1 MSQNIVE
8 KGDLEIIVV
17 AHVLSEC
24 IGAAG
29 DALIFLQSPMLP
41 PCEKSQHLALTGSSA
56 ERILGRQLTSC

>member
-1 MSQNIVE
+1 LSQNIVE

-41 PCEKSQHLALTGSSA
+41 PCEKISTPGPYW
-56 ERILGRQLTSC
+56 QLRRKNIRPTVN